1 MIVGVSLDLK
11 WRQQKLNSTLNLEKQ
26 AHIMMKLSLGR
37 NKNKKLFEIFVCEIF
52 SGIYHP
58 QALQGQVI
66 CD

>member
-1 MIVGVSLDLK
+1 
-11 WRQQKLNSTLNLEKQ
+11 
-26 AHIMMKLSLGR
+26 MMKLSLGR

-52 SGIYHP
+52 SGIHHP